1 MVEDAHLSAVAAAL
15 HTGRPGLAEWLLLR
29 WPGRAIGRT
38 DSLVQL
44 GPNACATLLAGAA
57 IGCDL
62 ATLSAL
68 HGRCTGPG
76 GARQE
81 SVANLLPA
89 AASSPTADWQAKVE
103 WVESQLAPGFIRTD
117 HVGAAAAGCPDAE
130 ARLRW
135 LLPRGY
141 PANGALYRAFYNGST
156 AAIDFLLGR
165 GPSTRHVAFIDTA
178 RSGNLEAL
186 KKAREHGCV
195 LEASFVASGA
205 AINGHLPV
213 LVWAVEELGASVQ
226 DRKLIKSVLGRCDM
240 EVMQWLW
247 RRGLRVDGQQVVEA
261 TVRCGKAPVL
271 AWAVEELGASLQSHG
286 LMDVAAASGCVELMA
301 RMRQHGCP
309 WGARTVEEVAQGGCE
324 AALEWLVEQG
334 CPMPDDGMPYKAAVA
349 HRDLATLRCLARL
362 GCPWGPS
369 GAVFMAGLRVGR
381 LPVLRLLLSLGCP
394 IDWEECLKW
403 HFFEYLPD
411 KVRKWLRAAEAAQR
425 RAPGAAEE
433 GARVRSEQQLQER
446 AERAAQRQKQS
457 ELRC

>member
-117 HVGAAAAGCPDAE
+117 HVRAAAAGCPDAE

-141 PANGALYRAFYNGST
+141 PANGALYKAFCKGNT

-165 GPSTRHVAFIDTA
+165 GLSTHLLPFIETA
-178 RSGNLEAL
+178 RSGHLEAL
-186 KKAREHGCV
+186 KEARRHGCE
-195 LEASFVASGA
+195 LEADFVASGA
-205 AINGHLPV
+205 AMKGRLPV

-240 EVMQWLW
+240 E
-247 RRGLRVDGQQVVEA
+247 
-261 TVRCGKAPVL
+261 
-271 AWAVEELGASLQSHG
+271 
-286 LMDVAAASGCVELMA
+286 
-301 RMRQHGCP
+301 
-309 WGARTVEEVAQGGCE
+309 
-324 AALEWLVEQG
+324 
-334 CPMPDDGMPYKAAVA
+334 DDGRPYEAAVA
-349 HRDLATLRCLARL
+349 HRDLPTLRCLARL
-362 GCPWGPS
+362 GCPWGPA

-381 LPVLRLLLSLGCP
+381 LPVPRLLLGLGCP
-394 IDWEECLKW
+394 VDWEECLKR

-425 RAPGAAEE
+425 QAPGAAAERE
-433 GARVRSEQQLQER
+433 RVRSERQRRER
-446 AERAAQRQKQS
+446 EERAARRQKLS
-457 ELRC
+457 GLRR